1 MAYGLRIINDESEL
15 LIDSDYVNPTFVRTL
30 EFNTTPTSTAT
41 GIVTGD
47 SIDNLH
53 AGYYKREYTTA
64 TILLNTG
71 TYIVLW
77 KLPDNGNVDVYYNF
91 PTSVMDVNRSLTC
104 EVYSGVTGTFTLPT
118 AYIFATDTGSL
129 STLSSTGFAL
139 RMYNSSQAKTF
150 DSSFTQLVP
159 HDISDLFTLA
169 NISSTATISISS
181 PTNAIYLL
189 PKAYTIYEYNSYTTP
204 GQISQILRDNV
215 YKRFGSTIYSKQIS
229 TYRTSIAGTISAIRQ
244 FDSGLSGYKSILSA
258 NGDLYQAAGT
268 GTGSSTNPQY
278 SLSASLAT
286 VNETNSKTFTVTLTT
301 LNVTNG
307 TLVYYTVTGI
317 DSADLTS
324 GNLTGSF
331 NVQSNTATIS
341 FTVATDSFTEGQE
354 TFLLSLNGIS
364 QSVSVTIL
372 DTSRSPPGWSALS
385 AASVN
390 EGFSIYADFYAL
402 YNDATYPVTFT
413 VEVSDP
419 PTATEFEFAYPDI
432 TITPSIPSGAT
443 YTRVTINA
451 RADLRL
457 EGVEAFRIKA
467 VVDGISYY
475 TSNITVNDTTTSS
488 ITTADNWLVGTDNT
502 VSITVIGGLGKTV
515 NLYSID
521 SSVIDVKA
529 GSPSSWAVNSSNF
542 TATTTYQAK
551 TLNPGTFANVGLWL
565 KNGEEFIAPKYIT
578 ISSPNPVYSWATSP
592 LTVDEGQTQSLQFN
606 YTNAPANTVI
616 NFYFATP
623 LSGTS
628 ASNDG
633 VLNTTTFTTGST
645 LSSGSV
651 SVSYSVTADST
662 TEVTEYFRLHAQ
674 INGTASYYSQDITI
688 NDTSLTPSYGIN
700 AVNPPWDENT
710 TEATTITLSN
720 VNGYTYFP
728 VSNNAAVT
736 CQTTSFTVTSNSF
749 TTTLYW
755 NVGAV
760 TADTTVT
767 LELRRSRSN
776 GVVDATT
783 SVVVTNYVAPTYVL
797 SANPASSSE
806 GNSFT
811 ITLTTN
817 QSGSFPYTVTGISSA
832 DLEGADTTLTG
843 SLANNGTRT
852 FNVKADAVTENTEV
866 FSIKLNNNL
875 SNTLTVSI
883 SDTSKSP
890 TSISRTGSTS
900 GTSGTAFSSSF
911 TVAVNGTPS
920 TATWSQTGTIPTGL
934 SLTQTGLS
942 GGYYSTYT
950 LSGTPSASGTFN
962 FTINATTAT
971 GETATANYSVVIGLP
986 AATYSWG
993 GVDNVDENSATNTM
1007 SFNFTNAVNA
1017 AVTFALLAPTGT
1029 YRSGVSDITLST
1041 TSGTANGTS
1050 SISVNYS
1057 AVADQVTEGY
1067 EYFRIRATVGGVTYD
1082 TTDIVIS
1089 DTSLWPANGTL
1100 LSASCLNNGVAPY
1113 TYRQVYANGSGGT
1126 YNVDTNNSATCGYT
1140 APSVPQWRNSEV
1152 NTNWTVPTGT
1162 TSIALA
1168 MIGGGG
1174 GGRTISNTGGGGGAG
1189 GVYYA
1194 ASLAVTPGDV
1204 LSFVIGSGGTANTSG
1219 SSTTMAKNGTIVAVA
1234 ASGLNSG
1241 GGNFGGGAGFNAL
1254 SGLTPGGGS
1263 GNATSGG
1270 GGGGAAGDGYPGGG
1284 GEGGDGGLGIEFNID
1299 GVDYRVAGG
1308 GGGGGQVIYGLGGIT
1323 DTGFDCGA
1331 GRGGYGSSY
1340 SVSNSPGTNATKT
1353 GSGGGGGRLNGS
1365 GGAGFKGRVWW
1376 YG

>member
-1 MAYGLRIINDESEL
+1 MAYGLRIINDDSEL
-15 LIDSDYVNPTFVRTL
+15 LIDSDYVNPTFVQKL
-30 EFNTTPTSTAT
+30 EFNTTPTATAT
-41 GIVTGD
+41 GVVTGD

-77 KLPDNGNVDVYYNF
+77 KLPDNGDVDVYYNF

-104 EVYSGVTGTFTLPT
+104 EVYSGITGTFTLPT
-118 AYIFATDTGSL
+118 AYIFATDAGSL
-129 STLSSTGFAL
+129 STLSSTGHAL
-139 RMYNSSQAKTF
+139 RMYNSSQEKTF

-189 PKAYTIYEYNSYTTP
+189 PKAYTIYETNSYTTAN
-204 GQISQILRDNV
+204 QISQILRDNV
-215 YKRFGSTIYSKQIS
+215 YRRVGSTIYSKQIS
-229 TYRTSIAGTISAIRQ
+229 TYRTSIAGTIGSIRQ
-244 FDSGLSGYKSILSA
+244 FDSGLTGYKSILSA
-258 NGDLYQAAGT
+258 NGDLYQAADA

-278 SLSASLAT
+278 SLSANLAT

-317 DSADLTS
+317 NSADLTS

-341 FTVATDSFTEGQE
+341 FTVATDNFTEGQE

-364 QSVSVTIL
+364 QSVSVNIL

-390 EGFSIYADFYAL
+390 EGLSIYADFYAL

-413 VEVSDP
+413 VEAPDP
-419 PTATEFEFAYPDI
+419 PVPTEFEFAYPDI

-451 RADLRL
+451 RADLRP
-457 EGVEAFRIKA
+457 EGAEAFRIKA
-467 VVDGISYY
+467 VVDGVSYY
-475 TSNITVNDTTTSS
+475 TSNITVNDSTTSS

-502 VSITVIGGLGKTV
+502 VSITVVGGLGKTV

-521 SSVIDVKA
+521 SSVIDVKP
-529 GSPSSWAVNSSNF
+529 GSPSSWLVNSSNF

-565 KNGEEFIAPKYIT
+565 KNGEEFLTVKYIT
-578 ISSPNPVYSWATSP
+578 TSSPAATYSWATSP
-592 LTVDEGQTQSLQFN
+592 LTVNEGETQSLQFN

-616 NFYFATP
+616 NFYFQTP
-623 LSGTS
+623 VYGVS

-633 VLNTTTFTTGST
+633 VLNTTTFTTPAAV
-645 LSSGSV
+645 SSGSV

-662 TEVTEYFRLHAQ
+662 TEVPEFFRLHAQ
-674 INGTASYYSQDITI
+674 VNGIDSYYSQDITI

-728 VSNNAAVT
+728 VSDSAAVT

-760 TADTTVT
+760 TADTTVN
-767 LELRRSRSN
+767 LYLRRSRAAGN
-776 GVVDATT
+776 IDAAT

-797 SANPASSSE
+797 SASPTSTSE
-806 GNSFT
+806 GNNFT

-817 QSGSFPYTVTGISSA
+817 QPGSFPYTVTGISSA
-832 DLEGADTTLTG
+832 DLEGADTSLTG
-843 SLANNGTRT
+843 SLSNNGTRT
-852 FNVKADAVTENTEV
+852 FSVKADSLTENTEV

-890 TSISRTGSTS
+890 TSISQTGSIS
-900 GTSGTAFSSSF
+900 GTTGTAFSSSF
-911 TVAVNGTPS
+911 TVAVNGTAS
-920 TATWSQTGTIPTGL
+920 RATWSQTGTIPTGL
-934 SLTQTGLS
+934 SLTQSGLS

-962 FTINATTAT
+962 FTINATTVT
-971 GETATANYSVVIGLP
+971 GETATASYSVVIGVP
-986 AATYSWG
+986 SPTYSWG
-993 GVDNVDENSATNTM
+993 VVGNISENSVASSTLF
-1007 SFNFTNAVNA
+1007 SFTNAVNA
-1017 AVTFALLAPTGT
+1017 PVTFALLAPSAGA
-1029 YRSGVSDITLST
+1029 SGVSDVVLST

-1050 SISVNYS
+1050 SISVSYYAN
-1057 AVADQVTEGY
+1057 ADQVTENF
-1067 EYFRIRATVGGVTYD
+1067 EYFRIRATVGGVNYD
-1082 TTDIVIS
+1082 TTDITIS
-1089 DTSLWPANGTL
+1089 DTSRWPVAGTVLSYFCGTGANQ
-1100 LSASCLNNGVAPY
+1100 Y
-1113 TYRQVYANGSGGT
+1113 TRYVRTANGSGGYT
-1126 YNVDTNNSATCGYT
+1126 DTVYENNSTDCGYV
-1140 APSVPQWRNSEV
+1140 APPVAQWRSTEG
-1152 NTNWTVPTGT
+1152 TATWTVPTGT
-1162 TSIALA
+1162 TSIFLA
-1168 MIGGGG
+1168 MIGGGAA
-1174 GGRTISNTGGGGGAG
+1174 GRTLVSGGGGGAG
-1189 GVYYA
+1189 GIYY
-1194 ASLAVTPGDV
+1194 STTYPVTPGQT
-1204 LSFVIGSGGTANTSG
+1204 LTFTAGAGGSPNTAGSASTMSIGG
-1219 SSTTMAKNGTIVAVA
+1219 IVQVSA
-1234 ASGLNSG
+1234 A
-1241 GGNFGGGAGFNAL
+1241 GGNIGNSFN
-1254 SGLTPGGGS
+1254 
-1263 GNATSGG
+1263 
-1270 GGGGAAGDGYPGGG
+1270 GGAAGANQLYGATYSGGIG
-1284 GEGGDGGLGIEFNID
+1284 NSTA
-1299 GVDYRVAGG
+1299 AGG
-1308 GGGGGQVIYGLGGIT
+1308 GGGSTGNGYSGASGEAGDGGDGIEFT
-1323 DTGFDCGA
+1323 LDGVT
-1331 GRGGYGSSY
+1331 
-1340 SVSNSPGTNATKT
+1340 
-1353 GSGGGGGRLNGS
+1353 
-1365 GGAGFKGRVWW
+1365 FK
-1376 YG
+1376 